1 MLSPFF
7 VSVPYP
13 LWFQATV
20 GLSVL
25 TEGRYKQGAVSTC
38 GTILNHNQ
46 TSQHVCTEN
55 AMSNAVTHQQ
65 RQVVQDHWTQPAA
78 KPNASEASALCEEI
92 RALLKQEDAALVA
105 HYYTEPEIQ
114 ALAEE
119 TGGCVSDSLEMARFG
134 HRHPASTLIVA
145 GVRFMGETAK
155 ILSPEKRILM
165 PTLDATCSL
174 DLGCPADQFSEFC
187 DQHPD
192 RTVVVYANTSAAV
205 KARADWVV
213 TSSIAVDVVNY
224 LHGKGEKLIWAPD
237 KHLGNYVARQTGADM
252 LLWDSEC
259 IVHDEFKA
267 KALADLKLVYPDAA
281 ILVHPESP
289 ESVVDMADAV
299 GSTSQLIQA
308 AAALDNQ
315 TLIVATDKA
324 IFYKMQQAV
333 PGKLLIEAPTAGNG
347 ATCRSCAHCP
357 WMAMNGLSNIR
368 DVLRN
373 GDQEIFVG
381 EPLRQEAVK
390 SLQRMLDF
398 NKA

>member
-1 MLSPFF
+1 
-7 VSVPYP
+7 
-13 LWFQATV
+13 
-20 GLSVL
+20 
-25 TEGRYKQGAVSTC
+25 
-38 GTILNHNQ
+38 
-46 TSQHVCTEN
+46 
-55 AMSNAVTHQQ
+55 MSNAVTQEH
-65 RQVVQDHWTQPAA
+65 RQVVQDHWAQPAE
-78 KPNASEASALCEEI
+78 KPAPSEVESLCEEI
-92 RALLKQEDAALVA
+92 RTLLKQEDATLVA

-134 HRHPASTLIVA
+134 HRHPASTLLVA

-155 ILSPEKRILM
+155 ILSPEKRVLM

-174 DLGCPADQFSEFC
+174 DLGCPADAFGEFC

-213 TSSIAVDVVNY
+213 TSSIAVDVVNH
-224 LHGKGEKLIWAPD
+224 LHGRGEKLIWAPD
-237 KHLGNYVARQTGADM
+237 RHLGDYVMRQTGADM
-252 LLWDSEC
+252 ILWDSEC

-267 KALADLKLVYPDAA
+267 KALDDLKLVYPDAA
-281 ILVHPESP
+281 VLVHPESP
-289 ESVVDMADAV
+289 QSVVEMADAV

-308 AAALDNQ
+308 AIDLPNPA
-315 TLIVATDKA
+315 LIVATDKA

-333 PGKLLIEAPTAGNG
+333 PDKLLIEAPTAGNG

-357 WMAMNGLSNIR
+357 WMAMNGLRNIR
-368 DVLRN
+368 DVLQQGN
-373 GDQEIFVG
+373 QEIFVD
-381 EPLRQEAVK
+381 EALRQGAVR

-398 NKA
+398 NKP